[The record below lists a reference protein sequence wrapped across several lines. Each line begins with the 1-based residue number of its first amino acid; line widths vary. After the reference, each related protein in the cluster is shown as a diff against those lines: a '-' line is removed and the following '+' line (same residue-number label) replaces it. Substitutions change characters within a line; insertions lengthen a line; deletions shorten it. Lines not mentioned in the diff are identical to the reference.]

1 VTQTSLALWGMAPST
16 QGQVLAPPAPST
28 APGCFL
34 QPPAVLWTDSPSTST
49 ITPTKG
55 VLFSSPPTSGSHQLF
70 PSVFPQN
77 LTPLTSLSSSTPSW
91 RARWS
96 QLTSTPTKSVSV
108 WKKMILP
115 LSTPTPK
122 LILSPTQE
130 ITLVPSVSL
139 ATPTASLSIPQVSPP
154 PNQDFLSPLPCDGP
168 LGHLG
173 EVLSLDDLKKRA
185 RSSLQEFAWSSVSQS
200 TAKAYKAAWEKF
212 TKFGKKL
219 KVEVNQFLFDYTF
232 VCEYLLYKLHF
243 SGSVSSVL
251 SARSAITFFWKI
263 NSDSSCPCENK
274 FVTLFVK
281 GLQRKFKKPIRKSY
295 PISYKELSFIFS
307 KIVGDSEIEN
317 LSFINLRFIT
327 MLLTLYSSFSRF
339 EEIINLKLDDI
350 SREEAGFIL
359 TFRKGKS
366 YQFGESHIGIVSNLT
381 NLAFNPSRIFSIYL
395 DRVALLHS
403 KSDHSGN
410 LLFPICKV
418 VKSVET
424 SLPKP
429 ISYNEI
435 KKQFTVAVTE
445 SNINVG
451 FNKIG
456 LHCMRRGSVTSAVRA
471 GADHDIVMKA
481 MRVKSR
487 SNVGYYATLQGSD
500 LAETSKLAF

>member
-1 VTQTSLALWGMAPST
+1 MG
-16 QGQVLAPPAPST
+16 
-28 APGCFL
+28 
-34 QPPAVLWTDSPSTST
+34 D
-49 ITPTKG
+49 
-55 VLFSSPPTSGSHQLF
+55 
-70 PSVFPQN
+70 
-77 LTPLTSLSSSTPSW
+77 
-91 RARWS
+91 
-96 QLTSTPTKSVSV
+96 
-108 WKKMILP
+108 
-115 LSTPTPK
+115 
-122 LILSPTQE
+122 
-130 ITLVPSVSL
+130 
-139 ATPTASLSIPQVSPP
+139 
-154 PNQDFLSPLPCDGP
+154 
-168 LGHLG
+168 LG
-173 EVLSLDDLKKRA
+173 EIISLDELKKRA
-185 RSSLQEFAWSSVSQS
+185 RSSLQEFAWSSVSAS

-212 TKFGKKL
+212 TKFGRKL
-219 KVEVNQFLFDYTF
+219 KVDVNKFLFDYTF

-281 GLQRKFKKPIRKSY
+281 GLQRKFKKTTRKSY

-307 KIVGDSEIEN
+307 KIVGDSKIEN
-317 LSFINLRFIT
+317 LSFVNLRFIT

-366 YQFGESHIGIVSNLT
+366 YQFGESHIGIVSNLP

-403 KSDHSGN
+403 QSDHSGN
-410 LLFPICKV
+410 LLFPVCKV

-429 ISYNEI
+429 ISYNVI

-471 GADHDIVMKA
+471 GADHDVVMKA

-487 SNVGYYATLQGSD
+487 SNVGYYVTLQGSD